1 MDEKEDNFKRM
12 IEKYGIDLEKLKREQ
27 LKLSKNLELKDKI
40 DFSLV
45 ERVAGVDSVF
55 FKNKIVSVVV
65 VLSPDF
71 EILEQEYFSAKI
83 RFPYL
88 PEFRAYRELLSMV
101 SCFSKIDE
109 KPDVVFVR
117 GHGIL
122 HPRNLGLAS
131 HFSLSV
137 DVPTIGVAD
146 SLLVGEVKNDD
157 IVLNGEVMGKI
168 VRTKEGAKP
177 LYVSSGNKISLNS
190 AVELVKKFIVEPH
203 KFPEPLRLA
212 KKYAKEI
219 RKEIFKIKK
228 L

>member
-1 MDEKEDNFKRM
+1 MDEKEDRLKEVV
-12 IEKYGIDLEKLKREQ
+12 EKYGIDLEKLKREQ
-27 LKLSKNLELKDKI
+27 LKLSKNLEFKNKI
-40 DFSLV
+40 NFDLID
-45 ERVAGVDSVF
+45 RVAGIDNVF
-55 FKNKIVSVVV
+55 FKNKIISAVVV
-65 VLSPDF
+65 VDNDF
-71 EILEQEYFSAKI
+71 EILEQEYFSAKLK
-83 RFPYL
+83 FPYL
-88 PEFRAYRELLSMV
+88 PGFRAYRELPSMV

-137 DVPTIGVAD
+137 DAPTIGVAD
-146 SLLVGEVKNDD
+146 SLLVGEVKDSD
-157 IVLNGEVMGKI
+157 ILLNGKIMGKI

-177 LYVSSGNKISLNS
+177 LYVSIGNKISLNS
-190 AVELVKKFIVEPH
+190 AIKLVKKFTVEPH

-219 RKEIFKIKK
+219 RKELFKV
-228 L
+228 